1 MLNVNFPDT
10 EEVLGVKIAKTG
22 IISYRDYYEVR
33 ETDGVR
39 SYRLKGSPVL
49 KEEDDEDCDVKFA
62 QRGYITVSPIKMDR
76 TDYDELERMTGAERL
91 FGTEDL

>member
-1 MLNVNFPDT
+1 M
-10 EEVLGVKIAKTG
+10 
-22 IISYRDYYEVR
+22 
-33 ETDGVR
+33 
-39 SYRLKGSPVL
+39 L